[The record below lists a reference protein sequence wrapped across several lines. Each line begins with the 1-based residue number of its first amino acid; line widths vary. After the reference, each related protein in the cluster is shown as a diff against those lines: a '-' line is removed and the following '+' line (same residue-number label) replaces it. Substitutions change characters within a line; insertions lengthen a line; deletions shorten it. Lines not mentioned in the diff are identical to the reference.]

1 MRRSRQALLVTDKDI
16 VFDGKAQTRR
26 HASKQAVARG
36 ERELTCCWYSPTIR
50 ACRRHSTLP
59 RRSYMLSHSR
69 SINSAEYRFVRND
82 LFRIL
87 VWASLL
93 IGAMVVLSFLSIF

>member
-1 MRRSRQALLVTDKDI
+1 MAN
-16 VFDGKAQTRR
+16 QTRR
-26 HASKQAVARG
+26 HASKTMSRR
-36 ERELTCCWYSPTIR
+36 ERRAAGIRPTYTPM
-50 ACRRHSTLP
+50 ATNSTLP
-59 RRSYMLSHSR
+59 RRSYMAEPQP
-69 SINSAEYRFVRND
+69 IDYSAEYRFVRND